1 MKPLYTAA
9 QSKQLDQL
17 SERFG
22 VSTATLMQQ
31 AGRGIADLLE
41 NLCRR
46 EDRLVFL
53 IGKGNNGGDGRVAAD
68 ILKQRGY
75 DVVEIGPG
83 EKPVRGDWIIDAL
96 FGVGLDRP
104 LEGEYAEVLKAVNAF
119 GGKVLSIDIP
129 SGLSPDTGKP
139 LGMAVQ
145 ATLTASLGGLKLG
158 EWVTPGTD
166 YCGTICEIDIGIPP
180 KAYETL
186 LPGVT
191 AFLLEKGDFKNLLPP
206 RKKDSHKNDFGHVLV
221 IAGSVE
227 MPGAGFLAS
236 LAALRSGAGV
246 VTVCLPAP
254 AYEKFDADFPEVM
267 VKPFTGIGELLRF
280 AEEKESVVLGPGMGE
295 SASTE
300 ALVVALV
307 QQLRQAIVLDADGIN
322 VLARH
327 PELAGKLKAP
337 VVFTPHPGE
346 MSSLLGC
353 PTKEIQEN
361 RIACAK
367 KAAAVWKQD
376 FVLKGYH
383 SLIASGD
390 GKLYVSP
397 TGNPGMATAGAGD
410 VLAGMIAGLIAQG
423 VRPKEA
429 ALAGTFL
436 HGLAGD
442 LAAAGIGEKGLISS
456 DIVGYIPKALH
467 EVSL

>member
-1 MKPLYTAA
+1 MKPLYTAS

-31 AGRGIADLLE
+31 AGRGIAALLE
-41 NLCRR
+41 ELCRK

-75 DVVEIGPG
+75 DVVTVSPG
-83 EKPVRGDWIIDAL
+83 EKPVRGDWVIDAL
-96 FGVGLDRP
+96 FGIGLDRP
-104 LEGEYAEVLKAVNAF
+104 VEGWYAEVIEAVNAC
-119 GGKVLSIDIP
+119 GGKVLAIDIP
-129 SGLSPDTGKP
+129 SGLSSDTGKP
-139 LGMAVQ
+139 LGMAMR
-145 ATLTASLGGLKLG
+145 ATITASLGGLKLG
-158 EWVTPGTD
+158 EWVTPGAD
-166 YCGTICEIDIGIPP
+166 YCGTIREIDIGISP

-186 LPGVT
+186 LSGVT
-191 AFLLEKGDFKNLLPP
+191 TFLLEKWDFKNLLPP
-206 RKKDSHKNDFGHVLV
+206 RKKDSHKKNFGHVLV

-236 LAALRSGAGV
+236 LAALRAGAGM
-246 VTVCLPAP
+246 VTACLPAS

-267 VKPFTGIGELLRF
+267 VKPFTDIGELLRF
-280 AEEKESVVLGPGMGE
+280 AEDKESVVLGPGMGQSAATE
-295 SASTE
+295 S
-300 ALVVALV
+300 LIVALV
-307 QQLRQAIVLDADGIN
+307 QQLKQAIVLDADGIN
-322 VLARH
+322 ALSRH

-346 MSSLLGC
+346 MSRLLLR

-361 RIACAK
+361 RIASAK
-367 KAAAVWKQD
+367 EAAAIWKQD

-383 SLIASGD
+383 SLIATGD
-390 GKLYVSP
+390 GNLYVSP

-423 VRPKEA
+423 ASPKEA

-442 LAAAGIGEKGLISS
+442 LAAAAIGEKGLISS
-456 DIVGYIPKALH
+456 DIVGYIPRALH